1 MRVCVT
7 YTKTFP
13 GHGRSP
19 TSNLLDDTRVPVIT
33 PGTPEANGPPR
44 AKGGAAPPDWS
55 EERATPASRRG
66 AVPPGLTSEERA
78 RREGGAVKGDGE
90 VGGGRRRAGQQSERD
105 NRASGESTTPLAL
118 RPGPT
123 VRGDRPS
130 PRARGGPL

>member
-55 EERATPASRRG
+55 EERATPASRRPP
-66 AVPPGLTSEERA
+66 APPGLTSEERA
-78 RREGGAVKGDGE
+78 TPASRRPPAPPGLTSEEGARTEGGALRAA
-90 VGGGRRRAGQQSERD
+90 GGERD

-118 RPGPT
+118 RPGP
-123 VRGDRPS
+123 
-130 PRARGGPL
+130 